1 MPKDALQKI
10 ASFVKFCENQR
21 LECGFSLSNIV
32 NMDET
37 PIWADMPSETTVE
50 IQCMPSIRLESISL
64 LLPKSQTSPYLFDP
78 HICQFIIR
86 NDELTNV
93 WVEEVWGSLAFGK
106 RFLVWDSF
114 KCHISDEMKETVRK
128 MKTVMGVIPGGC
140 TKFLQPLDV
149 SINKPF
155 KAAFRALYDE

>member
-50 IQCMPSIRLESISL
+50 IQGSKIVPI
-64 LLPKSQTSPYLFDP
+64 KSTGHEKQR
-78 HICQFIIR
+78 I
-86 NDELTNV
+86 
-93 WVEEVWGSLAFGK
+93 
-106 RFLVWDSF
+106 
-114 KCHISDEMKETVRK
+114 TVSK
-128 MKTVMGVIPGGC
+128 MKPFIAIPGKKIKSEVAPVKGAI
-140 TKFLQPLDV
+140 V
-149 SINKPF
+149 
-155 KAAFRALYDE
+155 